1 MNKDFD
7 KWNKKKK
14 EIHFAS
20 SNLPYLERDIWW
32 CSLGIN
38 IGFEEDGNLE
48 TAERPVIIFRGFSKE
63 LCWVIP
69 LTTSIK
75 KNRFYVRVGIV
86 DRKEASAMITQ
97 MRPIDTKRL
106 INKIGLL
113 DWDNFIKIEKAVKNL
128 I

>member
-1 MNKDFD
+1 MQKDFD
-7 KWNKKKK
+7 KWNTKKKS
-14 EIHFAS
+14 IHSF
-20 SNLPYLERDIWW
+20 SNNPPYLERDIWW

-38 IGFEEDGNLE
+38 IGFEEDGNVKN
-48 TAERPVIIFRGFSKE
+48 AERPVIIFRGFSKE

-75 KNRFYVRVGIV
+75 KNKFYVRVGIIN
-86 DRKEASAMITQ
+86 RKEACAILTQ

-106 INKIGLL
+106 INKIGFL
-113 DWDNFIKIEKAVKNL
+113 DWDNFNKIEKAIRKL